1 MTGNRRASDVSLGQ
15 VYSLFD
21 TSPRCVNT
29 LGCEEYRPTR
39 EAEGE
44 IPSNYQEFYPHFL
57 GIRVWIIKIY
67 HYFLKFYFLEI
78 KISQNQIA
86 IYTFT
91 SRQLVN
97 RNIKYLVKK
106 RILIKLKKNVYSVGK
121 VLIKCN
127 GALHP
132 LDVSRSV
139 TDLRCVTERYISNSS
154 NYTNSE
160 KKSFSVD
167 KSKEPKSMV
176 KFWEPGN
183 PDYDRV
189 KNK

>member
-1 MTGNRRASDVSLGQ
+1 MSKDHTANYLASV
-15 VYSLFD
+15 
-21 TSPRCVNT
+21 
-29 LGCEEYRPTR
+29 
-39 EAEGE
+39 
-44 IPSNYQEFYPHFL
+44 FL
-57 GIRVWIIKIY
+57 GSKRCLKKIY
-67 HYFLKFYFLEI
+67 DLNTYQIAIIRYLCDCMDKNYKKYKKLEI

-139 TDLRCVTERYISNSS
+139 TDLRCVTEHYISNSS